1 MVLLEILIVI
11 LAAIIIGSLF
21 YHVFKY
27 SGPWGSF
34 WTFILILILAGLA
47 SAAWVRPIGPT
58 YWDVAWIP
66 VLFVIIL
73 FALLLAAASPPSPRN
88 KEVLEEEQIPTSPR
102 ADAAVVTV
110 SFLFWI
116 FVVFLFVA
124 AIWGIAW
131 Y

>member
-58 YWDVAWIP
+58 YWNISWIP
-66 VLFVIIL
+66 VLFVIVL
-73 FALLLAAASPPSPRN
+73 FALLLAAASPPPRR
-88 KEVLEEEQIPTSPR
+88 KRDILEKEQIPTSSHLG
-102 ADAAVVTV
+102 AAVVTV

-116 FVVFLFVA
+116 FIIFLFAA
-124 AIWGIAW
+124 AIWGIAV
-131 Y
+131 